1 MSTCRFSALLFLSL
15 ALAGRAGA
23 QSPEYLGQ
31 DARYPFTPVVKV
43 GRMLYLSGQIGTD
56 SSRTVVAGGIRAE
69 TRQALTNIRA
79 LLEKNGGSMDHVVKC
94 TVFMA
99 DMSEWATM
107 NEVYVTFFPRHLPAR
122 SAFGATALALGA
134 RTEIECL
141 GTLK

>member
-1 MSTCRFSALLFLSL
+1 MSTRRVSALLFLSL

-23 QSPEYLGQ
+23 QAPEYLGH

-69 TRQALTNIRA
+69 TRQTLMNIRA
-79 LLEKNGGSMDHVVKC
+79 LLERNGGSMDHVVKC

-141 GTLK
+141 GTVK

>member
-1 MSTCRFSALLFLSL
+1 MSIRRIAALVLMSL
-15 ALAGRAGA
+15 ALATRASA
-23 QSPEYLGQ
+23 QSPEYLGGGGK
-31 DARYPFTPVVKV
+31 YPFTPVVKV

-56 SSRTVVAGGIRAE
+56 TTGNVVAGGIRAE

-99 DMSEWATM
+99 DMNEWATM

-122 SAFGATALALGA
+122 SAFGASGLAKGA

-141 GTLK
+141 GVVK